1 MSNWNI
7 YITFKNIFL
16 RNGLYCSSW
25 QNTDED
31 WAYIYIIIGI
41 YIITCIK
48 IIRIILLRNQII
60 TEFTSYAKLNLFEFG
75 PGNEKKLKRAMFKKL
90 QVLTSITECSIAC
103 MRYLRSFPHCMHIL
117 QKCIRMRLYFCSWE
131 KLTFLHNDLFSFM

>member
-7 YITFKNIFL
+7 YKTFENIFL

-25 QNTDED
+25 QNMDED
-31 WAYIYIIIGI
+31 LAFVYIYKNVYKNHKDNIVTQSNHYRI
-41 YIITCIK
+41 YIV
-48 IIRIILLRNQII
+48 
-60 TEFTSYAKLNLFEFG
+60 
-75 PGNEKKLKRAMFKKL
+75 GNIESIWVWNRKWKKKLKRAMFKKL